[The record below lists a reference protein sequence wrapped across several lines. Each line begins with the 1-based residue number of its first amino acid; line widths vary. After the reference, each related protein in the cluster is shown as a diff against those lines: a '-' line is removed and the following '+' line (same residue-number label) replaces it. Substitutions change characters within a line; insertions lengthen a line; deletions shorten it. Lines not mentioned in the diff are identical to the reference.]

1 MPDDPE
7 SIEELLETSQGQEF
21 QVDIAGLSTAEQAN
35 VANALREA
43 ADDGA
48 LADVNLDSVILDAQ
62 AAEEAR
68 ADAEYYQAEQAKA
81 ADAGDWETAKDFAE
95 KAEYSME
102 EVQEHGGDVA
112 YAEVL
117 EAEHDQANLENADW
131 NQEIADDNAVTA
143 QAYAETGDLAT
154 AEIYADTAEA
164 HAETAADYGAAGDQG
179 GAYASQAVDT
189 TSTYD
194 ASASVSSV
202 ADTSASTVDT
212 SASTVDTS
220 TATE

>member
-48 LADVNLDSVILDAQ
+48 LGDVNLDSVILDAQ
-62 AAEEAR
+62 AAEDAR
-68 ADAEYYQAEQAKA
+68 SDAEYYQAEQAKA
-81 ADAGDWETAKDFAE
+81 VDAGDWETAKDFAE

-102 EVQEHGGDVA
+102 EVQDHGGDVA

-117 EAEHDQANLENADW
+117 EAEHDQMNLDNADW

-143 QAYAETGDLAT
+143 EAYAESGDLAT
-154 AEIYADTAEA
+154 AEIYADSAA
-164 HAETAADYGAAGDQG
+164 SAAETAADYGAAGDQG
-179 GAYASQAVDT
+179 GSYADQTVDT
-189 TSTYD
+189 SSTYD
-194 ASASVSSV
+194 ASATV
-202 ADTSASTVDT
+202 ATVDTSASTVVDT